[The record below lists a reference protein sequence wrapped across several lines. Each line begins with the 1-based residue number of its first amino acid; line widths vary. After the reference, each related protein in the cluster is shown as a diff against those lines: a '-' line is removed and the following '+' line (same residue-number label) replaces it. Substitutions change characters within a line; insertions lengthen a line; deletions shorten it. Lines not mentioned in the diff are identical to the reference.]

1 MPCTRQRATF
11 CASPFDERRRPAA
24 SSSREVT
31 PFTLLRTHFQRL
43 PRCCVTEK
51 YFSITPTMTRPSEA
65 TARLQVV
72 GATCGLADRMVA
84 STWHYGRL
92 GFDRFSRSTHVCRLT
107 VDAGPQGDQ
116 RQRWLEKRVSHLNTT
131 TQMMSHTYRC
141 AAESIQSCLD
151 RGFSTQHAISHHAHP
166 RDHSCGCESCPAT
179 GSFDPMMIIALEWL
193 IWVRWWVPW
202 PRSLKIECL

>member
-1 MPCTRQRATF
+1 MA
-11 CASPFDERRRPAA
+11 
-24 SSSREVT
+24 
-31 PFTLLRTHFQRL
+31 
-43 PRCCVTEK
+43 
-51 YFSITPTMTRPSEA
+51 RPSEA

-72 GATCGLADRMVA
+72 GATCGLAHRMVA

-107 VDAGPQGDQ
+107 VDAGPQCDQ

-179 GSFDPMMIIALEWL
+179 GSFDPMMFLALEWL
-193 IWVRWWVPW
+193 VWVRWWAPW
-202 PRSLKIECL
+202 PRNPKI